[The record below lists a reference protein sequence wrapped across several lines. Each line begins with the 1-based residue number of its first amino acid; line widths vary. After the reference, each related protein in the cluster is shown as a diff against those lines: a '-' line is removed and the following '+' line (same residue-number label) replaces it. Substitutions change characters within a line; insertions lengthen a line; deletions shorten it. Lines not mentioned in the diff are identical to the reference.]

1 MRVVAWVELKGC
13 RILVG
18 KNDGW
23 IETSDG
29 EISCHKPD
37 LITRQL
43 NVSGLYFSSEINIV
57 SLFISYA
64 APTNDE

>member
-1 MRVVAWVELKGC
+1 MRVEACVELKGC

-23 IETSDG
+23 IKTSDG

-43 NVSGLYFSSEINIV
+43 NVSDH
-57 SLFISYA
+57 LFLVRNQYCEPVHTLCGSH
-64 APTNDE
+64 

>member
-1 MRVVAWVELKGC
+1 MRVEACVELKGC

-23 IETSDG
+23 IKTSDG

-43 NVSGLYFSSEINIV
+43 NVSGH
-57 SLFISYA
+57 LFLVRNQY
-64 APTNDE
+64 